1 MQKKIENYKIQNI
14 VLSKTIRPFQD
25 DKLFSKKRT
34 NFTKTIPFI

>member
-1 MQKKIENYKIQNI
+1 MQQKFENYKIQNI
-14 VLSKTIRPFQD
+14 VLPKTIRPFQD